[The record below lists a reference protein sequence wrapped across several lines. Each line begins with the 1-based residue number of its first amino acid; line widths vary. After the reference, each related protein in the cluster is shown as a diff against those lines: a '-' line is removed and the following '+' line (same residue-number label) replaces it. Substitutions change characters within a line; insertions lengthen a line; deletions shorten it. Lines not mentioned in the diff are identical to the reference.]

1 MHPPPLRPIFT
12 SGRHLWLCIAVAG
25 ALALSTSATAARECA
40 RETPLPAEVHL
51 IAPGAEVP
59 EDIAWF
65 AGIWSGEAEDERGSI
80 CTTLVV
86 EEALTSGYAQV
97 IFSMGTSAA
106 LHVRLPWFLRATGR
120 VVDGELRVQLAL
132 PIPGVFP
139 PTLTYRVAG
148 QTLQGTHEGGDWRPG
163 RATLTRLADESQVGC
178 GPPTAGPLPPPSASG
193 PRDRLT
199 AADLLAPDSGH
210 RPAFERRGLHQV
222 ILGPVHN
229 AYFMPMGQ
237 AAPARH
243 AFQGTVTVG
252 FSHMFRARHGCTA
265 LGATM
270 PGFTVAFF
278 TQGEHLVPVVRG
290 ILEPPGTRMHGTL
303 ILSPGRV
310 WSEPG
315 DGGLSGASLPFVL
328 IDGLAARNGLATFLY
343 DDTRVSAWRFQIV
356 QENVPWGDK
365 YDGWDQAPM
374 SYIPGPIADEEVLRA
389 QFAAEL
395 QQQTPI
401 RPWAELPA
409 AVGAPGPENF
419 DGDTAPADLRAS
431 GMIVDGVIYL
441 RGCESRAGPYPYCR
455 QMRHGVYS
463 VTKSLGAAVTLLRLA
478 QQYGDQVFDL
488 KIKDY
493 VTVTA
498 AHDGW
503 ERVTFRDA
511 LNMATGIGENWP
523 QREPNHPFADSNRS
537 PKFFR
542 WNKAR
547 TAQEKLDIG
556 FSFGKYPWGP
566 GEVVRYND
574 LNTFVLAAAM
584 DSFLKRQAGP
594 QRHLWDMMVTDV
606 FRPLGVFQLPL
617 RHTQEVAGERGIP
630 LLGHGLYPTIDDLAK
645 LTTLLQH
652 GGQHHGQPLL
662 SAARLAEALYRTD
675 AKGLPSGWTGNR
687 FGQGSYH
694 LSFWSVPYRT
704 ATGCVFQ
711 IPHML
716 GAGGNIVMLLPNGLS
731 SFRVTDGGEDSDVD
745 TMVLAGEAI
754 RPFPCPAESKK
765 TPPAARQPLTASEL
779 RTELA
784 GHTLYSDPTQ
794 MFAALGGGHLTRFA
808 AADGVLYG
816 IWKLEPD
823 LDIRH
828 DVGRWHITSDGHFCS
843 QWHVWDSQRERCS
856 AVYREGETFALE
868 LKDRFAKE
876 VYRRVP
882 GNPEGY

>member
-51 IAPGAEVP
+51 IAPGAEMP
-59 EDIAWF
+59 EDIARF

-315 DGGLSGASLPFVL
+315 DGGLSRASLPFVL

-409 AVGAPGPENF
+409 AVGAPGPENS

-828 DVGRWHITSDGHFCS
+828 DVGRWHITADGQFCS
-843 QWHVWDSQRERCS
+843 QWHVWDGQRERCF
-856 AVYREGETFALE
+856 AVYREGETFELE

-876 VYRRVP
+876 VYRRVL